1 MKYEY
6 ELTVTEKT
14 DDMGALHTV
23 YGISV
28 RESGSGEHIRHVDDI
43 FFDKKAAERF
53 VEACNILALDPDH
66 LDDVI
71 ADALCV

>member
-1 MKYEY
+1 MKYTY
-6 ELTVTEKT
+6 ELTITEKT
-14 DDMGALHTV
+14 DDPGDKHTV
-23 YGISV
+23 YGVRV
-28 RESGSGEHIRHVDDI
+28 RESGRCEYIRQVDDI
-43 FFDKKAAERF
+43 FFDKKTAERF

>member
-1 MKYEY
+1 MKYTY
-6 ELTVTEKT
+6 ELTIKEKT
-14 DDMGALHTV
+14 DELGEAHTV
-23 YGISV
+23 YGVSV
-28 RESGSGEHIRHVDDI
+28 RETASAEYIRTVNDI
-43 FFDKKAAERF
+43 FLDKKAAERF

>member
-1 MKYEY
+1 MRYEY
-6 ELTVTEKT
+6 EITTKEIT
-14 DDMGALHTV
+14 DDMGNIYAV
-23 YGISV
+23 YGVRV
-28 RESGSGEHIRHVDDI
+28 RESGSTEYIRQVDDI
-43 FFDKKAAERF
+43 FFDKTTAERF